1 MNRPALFWPVAMGAA
16 CGAVVLAGGPAL
28 MLAAM
33 GALLVVL
40 AIMNQPLRGF
50 LLFCLIAPVMPWST
64 VTVGIRVTLTE
75 ALLAL
80 TWAAVAWQWL
90 LGRLPPLRWGP
101 SERAMLRFM
110 AWSIVPLVAGQWV
123 TQPDEGIGPLNWV
136 RWLLNL
142 SPLFLV
148 PLLVREARDRERLMG
163 CLLLGYFA
171 MVALS
176 LGLFVATRDSRAMIP
191 ILSAMA
197 YAHPEALQDI
207 LGGDFSRM
215 ASPWVHPNSTGG
227 ALLLAV
233 PMAMFYG
240 ATHTGWRRAMGLAVA
255 LGGTAGIVFSGSRG
269 ALISLF
275 VLILWLAYRRVPQ
288 AGRTLVIGGV
298 LAAAMM
304 AFYPPAQQRLMS
316 LVSSN
321 DASTGVRFEEYA
333 HFPLAMAQYPLGI
346 GFKVDPPATANGVY
360 GISNLWLNTVYK
372 LGLPGGLLF
381 IAVTLA
387 WWREVR
393 QLGDVSRITPG
404 RARQIGA
411 VGALLAALTT
421 GFMDHYF
428 SFTQV
433 LLALFWL
440 TAAIGL
446 QEARLASE
454 ADAESAPVPA
464 PDRP

>member
-1 MNRPALFWPVAMGAA
+1 
-16 CGAVVLAGGPAL
+16 
-28 MLAAM
+28 
-33 GALLVVL
+33 
-40 AIMNQPLRGF
+40 
-50 LLFCLIAPVMPWST
+50 
-64 VTVGIRVTLTE
+64 
-75 ALLAL
+75 
-80 TWAAVAWQWL
+80 
-90 LGRLPPLRWGP
+90 
-101 SERAMLRFM
+101 
-110 AWSIVPLVAGQWV
+110 
-123 TQPDEGIGPLNWV
+123 
-136 RWLLNL
+136 
-142 SPLFLV
+142 
-148 PLLVREARDRERLMG
+148 
-163 CLLLGYFA
+163 
-171 MVALS
+171 
-176 LGLFVATRDSRAMIP
+176 
-191 ILSAMA
+191 
-197 YAHPEALQDI
+197 
-207 LGGDFSRM
+207 
-215 ASPWVHPNSTGG
+215 
-227 ALLLAV
+227 
-233 PMAMFYG
+233 
-240 ATHTGWRRAMGLAVA
+240 
-255 LGGTAGIVFSGSRG
+255 
-269 ALISLF
+269 
-275 VLILWLAYRRVPQ
+275 
-288 AGRTLVIGGV
+288 
-298 LAAAMM
+298 MM